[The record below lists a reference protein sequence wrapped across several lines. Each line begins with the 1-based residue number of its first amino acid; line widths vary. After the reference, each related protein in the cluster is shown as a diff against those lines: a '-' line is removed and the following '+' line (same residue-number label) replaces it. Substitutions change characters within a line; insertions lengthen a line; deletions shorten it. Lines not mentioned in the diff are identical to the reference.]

1 MRSRT
6 PLFRAAW
13 VLVTLTLAALA
24 CTLQIGGEGGADV
37 TASPPLQRPSV
48 EILQPAE
55 GQTLA
60 VGQTVSVRARA
71 TSPSGV
77 TLVELLVN
85 NVRVNSQLPAE
96 SLNPTVV
103 EVVMDYTPD
112 RPGTV
117 VLAVQAYSGQI
128 VGVPAQRTITVLP
141 ALSPGPGGAGTAG
154 PAPQATATIFNPV
167 CRARVNVGGLR
178 MRSGPGTEYDIKG
191 NFNAGDEPLI
201 TGYADRSDGRW
212 WQVSWLGSS
221 YWTAAAYTTQL
232 GNCGAIQPAVVPAS
246 PTPPPSVTPPPT
258 QPGTTITP
266 TPPDLFL
273 TLLEGVSEIQL
284 GAGGIAQANFAM
296 QVRNGGGQNAGPFR
310 VAVLKPDGQMDYFN
324 VPGLA
329 PGQTVDVPAP
339 GGFIVVFNTP
349 GVARIL
355 VTVDD
360 QNVVAESNEAN
371 NQAYRDVAV
380 NPGPATSTPPPT
392 PELPDTSGA
401 LSAPPEAPAEGVS
414 PLVAEPQ
421 TVPQAQAQP
430 PAALGPI
437 SPANAGQ
444 VTEIAAM
451 PGHGGTITGLDFN
464 PTGALL
470 ASSSRDGTVRLW
482 DVYLQS
488 ERLTLAGHTDRVQDV
503 AFSPLGDQVA
513 SASLDGTVRLWDA
526 ASGAALLTLAHGA
539 PVERTAFSPDGSRVA
554 SAGENPD
561 AGGGL
566 SGLTRV
572 WDARSG
578 VEIDSFQ
585 TFGVVTG
592 VSFLSDNTLV
602 IATAAKDC
610 SLGGGEVALF
620 EIGSSEASLTLAEG
634 PTFDRLAFDP
644 ASGLIAASSQQDICA
659 GNAIARVWT
668 SGGVPMAMLDHGSNA
683 VTGLA
688 FNPGG
693 ALLASTAID
702 GAVRLWQLNTGAQ
715 VAALS
720 AGGTVEAVAFSP
732 DGTRLASGGA
742 ADAVLLWGVG

>member
-13 VLVTLTLAALA
+13 VIVALTLAALA
-24 CTLQIGGEGGADV
+24 CTLQIGGEGGAGV

-85 NVRVNSQLPAE
+85 NVRVNSQRPAE
-96 SLNPTVV
+96 ALSPTVV

-128 VGVPAQRTITVLP
+128 VGVPAQRTVTVLP
-141 ALSPGPGGAGTAG
+141 ALSPGTGGVGT
-154 PAPQATATIFNPV
+154 PQTIPQATATIFNPV

-178 MRSGPGTEYDIKG
+178 LRTGPGTNYDIMR

-201 TGYADRSDGRW
+201 VGYADRSDGRW
-212 WQVSWLGSS
+212 WQVSWLGSIG
-221 YWTAAAYTTQL
+221 WTAAAYTTQL
-232 GNCGAIQPAVVPAS
+232 GDCSAIRPAVVPAS
-246 PTPPPSVTPPPT
+246 PTPVPSVTSPPT
-258 QPGTTITP
+258 QPGTTATP
-266 TPPDLFL
+266 TLPDLFL

-284 GAGGIAQANFAM
+284 GASGTAQANFAM
-296 QVRNGGGQNAGPFR
+296 QVRNGGGQVAGPFR
-310 VAVLKPDGQMDYFN
+310 VAVLKPDGQTDYFN

-371 NQAYRDVAV
+371 NQAYRDVVV
-380 NPGPATSTPPPT
+380 NPGPATNTPPAPPTNT
-392 PELPDTSGA
+392 PEQA
-401 LSAPPEAPAEGVS
+401 SAPLAVPTESVS
-414 PLVAEPQ
+414 PLVAEPESLS
-421 TVPQAQAQP
+421 QAQP
-430 PAALGPI
+430 LMALGPI

-444 VTEIAAM
+444 VIEIAAM

-464 PTGALL
+464 PAGTLL
-470 ASSSRDGTVRLW
+470 ASSSRDGTARLW

-488 ERLTLAGHTDRVQDV
+488 ELLTLAGHNDRVQDV
-503 AFSPLGDQVA
+503 AFSPLGDQIA

-526 ASGAALLTLAHGA
+526 ASGASLLTLAHGA
-539 PVERTAFSPDGSRVA
+539 PVNRVAYSPDGSRVA

-572 WDARSG
+572 WDARTG
-578 VEIDSFQ
+578 AEIGAIQ
-585 TFGVVTG
+585 TFGLVTG
-592 VSFLSDNTLV
+592 VSFLGNDTLV
-602 IATAAKDC
+602 IATAARDC
-610 SLGGGEVALF
+610 SLGGGEVALYD
-620 EIGSSEASLTLAEG
+620 IGAPEAALLTLAEG
-634 PTFDRLAFDP
+634 PTFDRLAVD
-644 ASGLIAASSQQDICA
+644 AATGLIAASSQQDLCA
-659 GNAIARVWT
+659 GNAIARVWMS
-668 SGGVPMAMLDHGSNA
+668 SGTLTATLDHGSNA

-693 ALLASTAID
+693 TLLATTTID
-702 GAVRLWQLNTGAQ
+702 GSVRLWDLSTSAQ
-715 VAALS
+715 VATLS
-720 AGGTVEAVAFSP
+720 AGGTVEAVTFSP
-732 DGTRLASGGA
+732 DGTQIASGGA

>member
-1 MRSRT
+1 MHSRT

-13 VLVTLTLAALA
+13 AIIALTLAALA
-24 CTLQIGGEGGADV
+24 CTLQIGGEGAAGV

-60 VGQTVSVRARA
+60 VGQTVSVQARA

-85 NVRVNSQLPAE
+85 NVRVNSQRPAE
-96 SLNPTVV
+96 ALSPTVV

-117 VLAVQAYSGQI
+117 VLAVQAYSGQV
-128 VGVPAQRTITVLP
+128 VGVPALRTITVLP
-141 ALSPGPGGAGTAG
+141 SLSPGIGT
-154 PAPQATATIFNPV
+154 PQTIPQATATIFNPV

-178 MRSGPGTEYDIKG
+178 LRTGPGTEYDILR

-201 TGYADRSDGRW
+201 AGYADRSDGRW
-212 WQVSWLGSS
+212 WQVSWLGTIG
-221 YWTAAAYTTQL
+221 WTAAAYTSQL
-232 GNCGAIQPAVVPAS
+232 GDCSAVRPAVVPAS
-246 PTPPPSVTPPPT
+246 PTPVPSVTPPPT
-258 QPGTTITP
+258 QPGTTATP
-266 TPPDLFL
+266 TLPDLFL

-284 GAGGIAQANFAM
+284 GASGTAQANFAM
-296 QVRNGGGQNAGPFR
+296 QVRNGGGQAAGPFR
-310 VAVLKPDGQMDYFN
+310 VAVLKPDGTVDYFN
-324 VPGLA
+324 VPGLS

-360 QNVVAESNEAN
+360 QNAVGESNEAN
-371 NQAYRDVAV
+371 NQAYRDVVV
-380 NPGPATSTPPPT
+380 NPGPTTITPPPT
-392 PELPDTSGA
+392 AELPSTSGEV
-401 LSAPPEAPAEGVS
+401 SAPLGAPAESVS
-414 PLVAEPQ
+414 PLVAEPE
-421 TVPQAQAQP
+421 TLPQAQP
-430 PAALGPI
+430 VAALGPI
-437 SPANAGQ
+437 SPANAGR

-451 PGHGGTITGLDFN
+451 LGHGGTITGLDFN
-464 PTGALL
+464 AAGTLL
-470 ASSSRDGTVRLW
+470 ASSSRDGTARLW

-488 ERLTLAGHTDRVQDV
+488 EVLILAGHNDRVQDV
-503 AFSPLGDQVA
+503 AFSPLGDQIA

-526 ASGAALLTLAHGA
+526 ASGTSLLALAHGA

-572 WDARSG
+572 WDARTG
-578 VEIDSFQ
+578 AEIGSIQ
-585 TFGVVTG
+585 TFGLVTG
-592 VSFLSDNTLV
+592 VGFLSNSTLV
-602 IATAAKDC
+602 IATAARDC
-610 SLGGGEVALF
+610 SLGGGEVALYD
-620 EIGSSEASLTLAEG
+620 IGSPEAALLTLAEG
-634 PTFDRLAFDP
+634 PTFDRLAVD
-644 ASGLIAASSQQDICA
+644 AATGLIAASSQQDICA
-659 GNAIARVWT
+659 GNAVARVWT
-668 SGGVPMAMLDHGSNA
+668 SGGALTAALDHGSNA

-693 ALLASTAID
+693 TLLATTTID
-702 GAVRLWQLNTGAQ
+702 GSVRLWDLGTSTQ

-720 AGGTVEAVAFSP
+720 AGGTVETVAFSP